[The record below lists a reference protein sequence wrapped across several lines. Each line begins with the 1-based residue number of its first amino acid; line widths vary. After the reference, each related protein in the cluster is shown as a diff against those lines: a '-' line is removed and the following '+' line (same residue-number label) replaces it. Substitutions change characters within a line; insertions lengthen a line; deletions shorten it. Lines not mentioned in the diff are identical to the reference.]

1 MSYLR
6 GPLTRNQIKALMREQ
21 KSGSPAKE
29 PATKAAAA
37 VSTPAPAPAASPA
50 PSTTSAAS
58 GRPAI
63 APDVQQFYIPPR
75 GSAPG
80 DAALLYQPMVLGSAR
95 VSFVDNKIGIDE
107 SVDVCRLTTITDEA
121 IPVSWEN
128 SQEASVGVS
137 DLEKEAAGDAGY
149 KEPPP
154 VAGKAKSYQGW
165 TKDFVSFL
173 YGNQKLELLKSPGTR
188 EYSKPGES
196 ERDFRVRLQQ
206 SAREA
211 RDAQVEQLRQKYA
224 PKITQFQD
232 RIRRA
237 QQAVD
242 RESAQA
248 NQAKLQTAISF
259 GTTLLGALFGR
270 KAVSVSTLG
279 RATTAARGVGRSMK
293 EQQDI
298 GRAGETVEALQEQLN
313 ALEAELQTE
322 TQALEAK
329 IDAQNETLETIS
341 IKPKKTN
348 ISVQLVALAWAPYW
362 RDESGDATS
371 AWE

>member
-1 MSYLR
+1 
-6 GPLTRNQIKALMREQ
+6 
-21 KSGSPAKE
+21 
-29 PATKAAAA
+29 
-37 VSTPAPAPAASPA
+37 
-50 PSTTSAAS
+50 
-58 GRPAI
+58 
-63 APDVQQFYIPPR
+63 
-75 GSAPG
+75 
-80 DAALLYQPMVLGSAR
+80 
-95 VSFVDNKIGIDE
+95 
-107 SVDVCRLTTITDEA
+107 
-121 IPVSWEN
+121 
-128 SQEASVGVS
+128 
-137 DLEKEAAGDAGY
+137 
-149 KEPPP
+149 
-154 VAGKAKSYQGW
+154 
-165 TKDFVSFL
+165 
-173 YGNQKLELLKSPGTR
+173 
-188 EYSKPGES
+188 
-196 ERDFRVRLQQ
+196 
-206 SAREA
+206 
-211 RDAQVEQLRQKYA
+211 
-224 PKITQFQD
+224 

-248 NQAKLQTAISF
+248 NQAKVQTAISF